1 MEHFIIG
8 VIGLG
13 VVVGAVGI
21 VLGDMVVT
29 IYKHIK
35 K

>member
-1 MEHFIIG
+1 MGHLVVG
-8 VIGLG
+8 LVGLG
-13 VVVGAVGI
+13 VIVGAVGM

>member
-1 MEHFIIG
+1 MGHFVIG

-13 VVVGAVGI
+13 VIVGAVGM

-29 IYKHIK
+29 VYKHMK